1 MKKYAFGVDVGGT
14 TCKIGFFTVEGEL
27 IDKWEIPTNIKDN
40 GVSILSDISLEINGK
55 LESSGIDKTEVLG
68 IGIGVPGP
76 VTGNSVVSVCEN
88 LGWENVNVAVDLFA
102 LTGLEVKAENDAN
115 VATLGEMWKGNAA
128 GSKNMM
134 LVTLGTGVGAG
145 VIADGRI
152 VAGAKGAAGEIGH
165 MTVNFQEQERC
176 NCGKYGCLEQYCSA
190 TGIVRVARRMLAK
203 KEESV
208 ECLFSNL
215 AKEKELTAKVVFE
228 TAQNGDAF
236 ALKIVDEVGKILGAA
251 LANVACVTNPEV
263 IVIGGG
269 VSKAGSILTE
279 VIQKHFLVYAFT
291 DCQDTK
297 FVLASLGNDAGI
309 YGGVRLL
316 LQDRHG

>member
-1 MKKYAFGVDVGGT
+1 MKRYAFGVDVGGT
-14 TCKIGFFTVEGEL
+14 TCKIGFFTIEGDL
-27 IDKWEIPTNIKDN
+27 IDKWEIPTNTKDN
-40 GVSILSDISLEINGK
+40 GASILSDLALEINGK
-55 LESSGIDKTEVLG
+55 LESLGIDKAEVLG

-76 VTGNSVVSVCEN
+76 VTGKSVVSVCEN
-88 LGWENVNVAVDLFA
+88 LGWENVDVAAELFA
-102 LTGLEVKAENDAN
+102 LTELQVKAENDAN

-128 GSKNMM
+128 GSRNMM

-145 VIADGRI
+145 VIADGRV

-176 NCGKYGCLEQYCSA
+176 NCGKYGCLEQYGSA
-190 TGIVRVARRMLAK
+190 TGIVRVAKRMLAK
-203 KEESV
+203 KETSV
-208 ECLFSNL
+208 ELVPSEL
-215 AKEKELTAKVVFE
+215 KEKELTAKVVFE

-269 VSKAGSILTE
+269 VSKAGNILTE
-279 VIQKHFLVYAFT
+279 VIQKYFQVYAFT

-309 YGGVRLL
+309 YGGVKLL
-316 LQDRHG
+316 L